1 MPDETPSSPLP
12 IDRRRL
18 PDPVTLR
25 FLLLWLLGL
34 LVAGW
39 TAHRLFPNPLAVD
52 GGSPLSLSPAG
63 RVSVFLAATVWAV
76 VVSCA
81 FYKVKFGK
89 FHAWSV
95 LRVVRGILSLF
106 LVVMAFFWPISM
118 MIIALNPRD
127 TLPLVGLTA
136 GGVAALSVFIRLA
149 RPPEKGFWR
158 DWVNDTLLRW

>member
-1 MPDETPSSPLP
+1 MSDETPLP
-12 IDRRRL
+12 PPPVERRRL

-25 FLLLWLLGL
+25 FLLTWAVGL
-34 LVAGW
+34 PIGW
-39 TAHRLFPNPLAVD
+39 WAAHKLFPDHLAVNGARLFSITPF
-52 GGSPLSLSPAG
+52 G
-63 RVSVFLAATVWAV
+63 RVCVFLAATVWAV

-89 FHAWSV
+89 FHLWSV

-106 LVVMAFFWPISM
+106 LVVMVFFWPVSM

-127 TLPLVGLTA
+127 TLPLIGLTA